1 MEDLYLRWPDMFRNM
16 LESWGK
22 VSLEVRPRSIVFC
35 GMGGSGVVG
44 DYVAMLAFH
53 KPDYP
58 PVIVVKDYELPLF
71 VGKNDLVF
79 IVSYSGNTIETIS
92 CFNKA
97 LKRGSKIVVIA
108 SNGLLIEEATE
119 KNIPFVKVSENL
131 LPRAA
136 LPEMLTA
143 VLGVLDSSNLSLVSR
158 SKIEELVM
166 FLRNNMSN
174 ITENAKIIAEDL
186 YDRIPIIVV
195 PNKYWGLGW
204 RLKNEFNENSKVPV
218 KVEIIPEWGHNDIVG
233 WERNGRYPWSVLIV
247 HDVDDEILELLMN
260 FAESY
265 YKQLGLPT
273 KILRLHGGDY
283 LQKLIYGTIVGGLAS
298 VYLARMY
305 KIDPSTTKSIALY
318 KNAIRKLSDLLSK
331 S

>member
-16 LESWGK
+16 LESWGS
-22 VSLEVRPRSIVFC
+22 VGLDIGPRSIVFC

-44 DYVAMLAFH
+44 DYISMLAFH
-53 KPDYP
+53 KSDYP
-58 PVIVVKDYELPLF
+58 PVIVIKDYELPLF
-71 VGKNDLVF
+71 VSKEDLVF

-108 SNGLLIEEATE
+108 SNGLLIEKAVEM
-119 KNIPFVKVSENL
+119 NIPLIKVSENL

-143 VLGVLDSSNLSLVSR
+143 VLGVLDSSGLTLVQR
-158 SKIEELVM
+158 NDIEKLVM
-166 FLRNNMSN
+166 FLRDNMSN
-174 ITENAKIIAEDL
+174 IVENAKIIAEDL
-186 YDRIPIIVV
+186 YDRIPVIVV

-218 KVEIIPEWGHNDIVG
+218 KVEIMPEWGHNDIVG
-233 WERNGRYPWSVLIV
+233 WERNGRYPWGVLII
-247 HDVDDEILELLMN
+247 HDMDDEALELLMN
-260 FAESY
+260 FAENY

-273 KILRLHGGDY
+273 KILRLQGENY
-283 LQKLIYGTIVGGLAS
+283 LQKLIYGTIVGGLSS
-298 VYLARMY
+298 VYLAKMY
-305 KIDPSTTKSIALY
+305 KIDPSITKSISLY
-318 KNAIRKLSDLLSK
+318 KNAVRKLFDLLMK

>member
-22 VSLEVRPRSIVFC
+22 VSLHLKPRSIVFC

-44 DYVAMLAFH
+44 DYVSMLAFR
-53 KPDYP
+53 KPGFP
-58 PVIVVKDYELPLF
+58 PVLVVKDYELPLF
-71 VGKNDLVF
+71 LDERDLVF

-97 LKRGSKIVVIA
+97 LKRDLNIVVIA
-108 SNGLLIEEATE
+108 SNGMLLEKAEEE
-119 KNIPFVKVSENL
+119 NIPYVKVSENL
-131 LPRAA
+131 LPRTA

-143 VLGVLDSSNLSLVSR
+143 ALGVLDSSNLTLVSR
-158 SKIEELVM
+158 KEVEDLVL
-166 FLRNNMSN
+166 FLRQNMNN
-174 ITENAKIIAEDL
+174 IVEDAKIIAEDL

-233 WERNGRYPWSVLIV
+233 WERNGRYPWGALIV
-247 HDVDDEILELLMN
+247 HDIDDEALEVLMN
-260 FAESY
+260 FAENY

-273 KILRLHGGDY
+273 KILRLNGNGY
-283 LQKLIYGTIVGGLAS
+283 FQKLIYGTIVGGLAS

-305 KIDPSTTKSIALY
+305 KVDPSTTKSISLY
-318 KNAIRKLSDLLSK
+318 KNAVRKLSDLLMK

>member
-1 MEDLYLRWPDMFRNM
+1 MEELYLRWPDMFRNM

-44 DYVAMLAFH
+44 DYVSMLAFH
-53 KPDYP
+53 KPGYP

-71 VGKNDLVF
+71 VGRDDLVF

-92 CFNKA
+92 CFNKT
-97 LKRGSKIVVIA
+97 LKRGSKTVVIT
-108 SNGLLIEEATE
+108 SNGFLLEKATE

-143 VLGVLDSSNLSLVSR
+143 ALGVLDSSGLTLVSR
-158 SKIEELVM
+158 NEIEDLIM
-166 FLRNNMSN
+166 FLRNNMDN

-218 KVEIIPEWGHNDIVG
+218 KVEVIPEWGHNDIVG
-233 WERNGRYPWSVLIV
+233 WERNGRYPWSALIV
-247 HDVDDEILELLMN
+247 HDIDDEALELLMN
-260 FAESY
+260 FAENY

-273 KILRLHGGDY
+273 KVLRLHGESY
-283 LQKLIYGTIVGGLAS
+283 LQKLVYGTIVGGLAS

-305 KIDPSTTKSIALY
+305 RIDPSTTKSIALY
-318 KNAIRKLSDLLSK
+318 KNAVRKLSDLLSK

>member
-16 LESWGK
+16 LESWGN
-22 VSLEVRPRSIVFC
+22 VSLDIRPRSIVFC

-44 DYVAMLAFH
+44 DYVSMLAFH

-71 VGKNDLVF
+71 VSKEDLVF

-108 SNGLLIEEATE
+108 SNGFLLEKAVE
-119 KNIPFVKVSENL
+119 KNIPLIKVSENL

-143 VLGVLDSSNLSLVSR
+143 VLGVLDSSGLTLVQR
-158 SKIEELVM
+158 SDIEGLVM
-166 FLRNNMSN
+166 FLRDNMDN

-186 YDRIPIIVV
+186 YARIPVIVV

-218 KVEIIPEWGHNDIVG
+218 KVEIMPEWGHNDIVG
-233 WERNGRYPWSVLIV
+233 WERNGRYPWGVLIV
-247 HDVDDEILELLMN
+247 RDMNDEALELLMN
-260 FAESY
+260 FAENY

-273 KILRLHGGDY
+273 KILGLQGENY
-283 LQKLIYGTIVGGLAS
+283 LQKLIYGTIVGGLSS
-298 VYLARMY
+298 VYLAKMY
-305 KIDPSTTKSIALY
+305 NIDPSMTKSISLY
-318 KNAIRKLSDLLSK
+318 KNAVRKLFDLLIK